1 MKDGAHVYI
10 FGIGSGIGQGLHKRF
25 LEDRSVS
32 LFGFSRKGEEAL
44 LSFRDKESGS
54 FVFDAKNSDHLKTF
68 QTSLSTKYGF
78 QTNASPLPPS
88 SSLKNIDLVVYF
100 ALGDGVFGSVADL
113 SAADLKSHFDLNV
126 DSLILISGAFAP
138 LLASFR
144 SSTFVFLGSTAGKQ
158 GFPESVAYCA
168 SKHAV
173 LGIARALREEWK
185 PFGTKVVHISLGAVA
200 TEIWDTRP
208 QFDKND
214 MVTIS
219 DISEYLWSI
228 SHLPKSIFVDDLS
241 ITPKKGIL

>member
-1 MKDGAHVYI
+1 MKDGTHVYI
-10 FGIGSGIGQGLHKRF
+10 FGIGSGIGQGLHRRF
-25 LEDRSVS
+25 LEDNSVS
-32 LFGFSRKGEEAL
+32 LFGFSRKGEYTL
-44 LSFRDKESGS
+44 DSFPGKNMGT
-54 FVFDAKNSDHLKTF
+54 FVFDAKNGNDLQTF
-68 QTSLSTKYGF
+68 QTLIASQYGF
-78 QTNASPLPPS
+78 QPNSLSPA
-88 SSLKNIDLVVYF
+88 SSLKNVDLLVYF
-100 ALGDGVFGSVADL
+100 AFGDGVFGPVAEL
-113 SAADLKSHFDLNV
+113 NEADLKSHFDLNV
-126 DSLILISGAFAP
+126 HSLILLSKAFAP
-138 LLASFR
+138 LLSSFR

-185 PFGTKVVHISLGAVA
+185 PLGTKVVHVSLGAVA

-214 MVTIS
+214 MVSIT

>member
-1 MKDGAHVYI
+1 MYI

-25 LEDRSVS
+25 LEDNSVS
-32 LFGFSRKGEEAL
+32 LFGFSRKGEETL
-44 LSFRDKESGS
+44 VSFPGKERGS
-54 FVFDAKNSDHLKTF
+54 FVFDAKKGNDLVTF
-68 QTSLSTKYGF
+68 QTSLASKYGF
-78 QTNASPLPPS
+78 QTKVPSPIP
-88 SSLKNIDLVVYF
+88 SLKNTDLLVYF
-100 ALGDGVFGSVADL
+100 ALGDGVFGPVADL
-113 SAADLKSHFDLNV
+113 EEADLKSHFDLNV
-126 DSLILISGAFAP
+126 HSLILLSKAFAP

-185 PFGTKVVHISLGAVA
+185 PFGTKVVHVSLGAVA

>member
-25 LEDRSVS
+25 LEDKSVS
-32 LFGFSRKGEEAL
+32 LFGFSRKGKQTL
-44 LSFRDKESGS
+44 DSFSKAEKGN
-54 FVFDAKNSDHLKTF
+54 FVFDAKNTKDIESF
-68 QTSLSTKYGF
+68 QTSLLSKYGF
-78 QTNASPLPPS
+78 TKSGDS
-88 SSLKNIDLVVYF
+88 SAFQNIDLVVYF
-100 ALGDGVFGSVADL
+100 ALGDGVFGPIADL
-113 SAADLKSHFDLNV
+113 KEVDLKSHFDLNV
-126 DSLILISGAFAP
+126 HSLILLSRAFAP

-144 SSTFVFLGSTAGKQ
+144 SSSFVFLGSTAGKQ

-241 ITPKKGIL
+241 ITPRKGIL

>member
-1 MKDGAHVYI
+1 MKDGTHVYI

-25 LEDRSVS
+25 LSDPTVS
-32 LFGFSRKGEEAL
+32 LFGFSRKGKETLA
-44 LSFRDKESGS
+44 SFPGKENGTFS
-54 FVFDAKNSDHLKTF
+54 FDAKNEKDLETF
-68 QTSLSTKYGF
+68 STSLDSHFGF
-78 QTNASPLPPS
+78 QQDLPS
-88 SSLKNIDLVVYF
+88 SLSSLQQVDLLVYF
-100 ALGDGVFGSVADL
+100 ALGDGVFGPIAEL
-113 SAADLKSHFDLNV
+113 KEKELKSHFDLNV
-126 DSLILISGAFAP
+126 HSLILLSKAFAP
-138 LLASFR
+138 LLSSFR

-173 LGIARALREEWK
+173 LGVARSLREEWK
-185 PFGTKVVHISLGAVA
+185 PFGTKVIHVSLGAVA

-214 MVTIS
+214 MVSSS

-228 SHLPKSIFVDDLS
+228 SHLPKSIFIDDLS

>member
-1 MKDGAHVYI
+1 MKDRTHVYI

-25 LEDRSVS
+25 LEDNSVS
-32 LFGFSRKGEEAL
+32 LFGFSRKGEEIL
-44 LSFRDKESGS
+44 ESFTKAEKGTFS
-54 FVFDAKNSDHLKTF
+54 FDATNHKDLRTF
-68 QTSLSTKYGF
+68 EISLSDKYGSKRNPD
-78 QTNASPLPPS
+78 QPS
-88 SSLKNIDLVVYF
+88 LRETDLYVYF
-100 ALGDGVFGSVADL
+100 ALGDGLFGPIDL
-113 SAADLKSHFDLNV
+113 LKKKDLEAHFLLNV
-126 DSLILISGAFAP
+126 QALLLISKAFSP
-138 LLASFR
+138 YLPFFQNT
-144 SSTFVFLGSTAGKQ
+144 TFVFLGSTAGKQ
-158 GFPESVAYCA
+158 GFPDSAAYCA

-185 PFGTKVVHISLGAVA
+185 PLGTKVVHVSLGAVA

-214 MVTIS
+214 MVSIS